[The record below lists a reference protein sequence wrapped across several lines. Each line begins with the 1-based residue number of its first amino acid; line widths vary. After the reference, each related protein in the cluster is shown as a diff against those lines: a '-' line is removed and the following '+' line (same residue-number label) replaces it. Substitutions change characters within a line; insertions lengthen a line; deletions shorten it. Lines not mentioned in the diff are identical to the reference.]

1 MTGSHP
7 GVGWALNQYGHLFKK
22 GGHPDRDE
30 HTENVAGGQRSGR
43 HIYNTL
49 TGNARDCRSPRSW
62 GAGWSARG
70 ASCKPVWASTLPSRE
85 TVNSVV
91 FPTRGFVTADLGRS
105 FRCEG
110 RRASLRLSS
119 LPPGGLGSVRTCAA
133 LGRSCLTIVSAEV
146 TGHRASSVRHAPAL

>member
-43 HIYNTL
+43 HIYNTS
-49 TGNARDCRSPRSW
+49 TGKARDCRSPRSW

-70 ASCKPVWASTLPSRE
+70 AGCKPVWASTLRSRE
-85 TVNSVV
+85 MVNSVV
-91 FPTRGFVTADLGRS
+91 FPTRGFVTADLGHSDARGDGLVLGS
-105 FRCEG
+105 R
-110 RRASLRLSS
+110 
-119 LPPGGLGSVRTCAA
+119 LPPGRLGGVRTCAA
-133 LGRSCLTIVSAEV
+133 LGRSCLTIVSATV
-146 TGHRASSVRHAPAL
+146 TGHGAGSVRHAPAL